1 MIEDKKDDE
10 IIDVK
15 EEVDGSAVI
24 ELPESIPSPDVQE
37 VVKHMKTLTKLMK
50 LLDKRNGRRR

>member
-15 EEVDGSAVI
+15 EELDGSAVI
-24 ELPESIPSPDVQE
+24 ELPDSIPSPDVKE
-37 VVKHMKTLTKLMK
+37 VDAKKAQV
-50 LLDKRNGRRR
+50 DSD